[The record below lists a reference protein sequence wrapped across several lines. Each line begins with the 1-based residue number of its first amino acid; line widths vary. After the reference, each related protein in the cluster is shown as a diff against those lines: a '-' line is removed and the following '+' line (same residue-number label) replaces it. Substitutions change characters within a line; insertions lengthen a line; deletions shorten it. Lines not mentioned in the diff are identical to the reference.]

1 MEAVKVQKKPA
12 LRKSVLIPPEMKGRP
27 WAVASGWQN
36 VWQIELFADA
46 RVNGHGKSLSVEEI
60 NEKGASRVS
69 LRISELGKVQ
79 PFRVRLGVLE
89 AVAAYLHHDIFRHT
103 FKSCGER
110 LNRLLVCVGSMS
122 QEVF

>member
-1 MEAVKVQKKPA
+1 
-12 LRKSVLIPPEMKGRP
+12 MKGRP

-46 RVNGHGKSLSVEEI
+46 RVNGHGKSLLVEEI

-89 AVAAYLHHDIFRHT
+89 AVAAY
-103 FKSCGER
+103 S
-110 LNRLLVCVGSMS
+110 NRAVSVSIGFSCVGSMS
-122 QEVF
+122 QKVF